1 LKKEEKCVIEAHFE
15 ISKYNLIPFFEEND
29 LDYENETIIDV
40 KFFPGKSRAFIND
53 SPVNLQELQE
63 LSLFLI
69 DIHSQQQTQE
79 LSDENVQ
86 FDIIDAI
93 ANNKE
98 TILNIRR
105 F

>member
-1 LKKEEKCVIEAHFE
+1 MRM
-15 ISKYNLIPFFEEND
+15 
-29 LDYENETIIDV
+29 TIIDV
-40 KFFPGKSRAFIND
+40 KFFPGKISFIND
-53 SPVNLQELQE
+53 SPVKQELQE

-86 FDIIDAI
+86 FDIMRLPII
-93 ANNKE
+93 KKQY
-98 TILNIRR
+98 LNIRR